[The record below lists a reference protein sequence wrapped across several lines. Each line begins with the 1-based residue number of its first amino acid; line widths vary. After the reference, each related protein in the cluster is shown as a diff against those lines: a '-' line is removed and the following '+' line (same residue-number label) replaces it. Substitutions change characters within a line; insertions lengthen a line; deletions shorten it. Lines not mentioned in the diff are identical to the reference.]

1 VSWWVWIAVGLIGG
15 AGASARLV
23 LDGVISR
30 RAGRSL
36 PAGTFVVNSTGSLA
50 LGVVSGL
57 AVHGEALVLIG
68 AALIGAYTTF
78 STWMLETRRLAEDGA
93 VGSAALNVVL
103 GLGVG
108 LGGALLGRAI
118 GAQL

>member
-1 VSWWVWIAVGLIGG
+1 MSWCIWIAVGLIGR

-23 LDGVISR
+23 LDGAVSSR
-30 RAGRSL
+30 ATRSFPL
-36 PAGTFVVNSTGSLA
+36 GTFVVNSTGALA
-50 LGVVSGL
+50 LGVVSGI
-57 AVHGEALVLIG
+57 AVRGEALVLVG
-68 AALIGAYTTF
+68 AALIGSYTTF

-93 VGSAALNVVL
+93 VAAAAVNVLL

-118 GAQL
+118 GGQL